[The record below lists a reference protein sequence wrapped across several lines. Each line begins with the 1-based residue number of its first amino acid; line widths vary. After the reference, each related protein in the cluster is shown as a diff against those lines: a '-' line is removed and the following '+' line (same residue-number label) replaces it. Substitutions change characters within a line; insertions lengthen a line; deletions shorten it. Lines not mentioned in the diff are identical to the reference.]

1 MSVIVGVDVGG
12 TFTDF
17 YLRDAVSGRIDVYKT
32 SSTPANPADAI
43 LAGLEAIIA
52 AGYAARDS
60 IQRISHGTT
69 VATNALLQRT
79 GAPVALVVTEGFRDL
94 LEIGRQT
101 RPHLYSLQIDAPE
114 PLISRERR
122 FEAPERIGADGRAL
136 RTLDETAIADL
147 VQRVRDS
154 GCEAV
159 AVCLLFSFMNPEHER
174 RLRDALEAA
183 GCDFVSISSDVQPEF
198 REFERMSTT
207 VLNAYL
213 QPLMA
218 GYLSSLER
226 AKGKSA
232 RNATLRINQSS
243 GGLMSASQAAKFPIR
258 TALSGPAAGAV
269 GAAYVART
277 ANRNNVITL
286 DMGGTSA
293 DVCLIR
299 DMKFS
304 ISYEGSV
311 GGFPI
316 RLPMADVNAVG
327 AGGGSIA
334 WLDRDGLMKV
344 GPRSAG
350 ARPGPACYGT
360 GGDLPTVTDANLLL
374 GRLSPA
380 GLLEGELPLRA
391 DRAEAVFR
399 ELAERIDKSVIAT
412 AQGCID
418 IVVSNMV
425 RAIRTI
431 SVEKGHDPA
440 YFSLLAFGGGGPLHA
455 RAVAASLGIRE
466 IIVPLH
472 PGILCAQGLLAADIS
487 ESFVT
492 TRRLRITPLAYPGI
506 AEALHSLIERA
517 QEWYSAEHAPAEG
530 RSIDA
535 TLDMRYVGQNY
546 ELSISIDY
554 AAFTSSPAEA
564 AIESLQKAFA
574 AVHQTQYGT
583 TDPLAAIEVVNDRV
597 TARVK
602 HTDLHSHVRATSA
615 AVSAPAPRSYRA
627 VYFAD
632 ADPVHCPVYSRRDL
646 RPGMTLQGPSI
657 IDQLDT
663 TTVLFPGD
671 RLTVDGADNLL
682 IEVAA

>member
-17 YLRDAVSGRIDVYKT
+17 YLRDGVSGRIHVYKT
-32 SSTPANPADAI
+32 SSTPGNPADAI
-43 LAGLEAIIA
+43 LAGLEAIVA
-52 AGYAARDS
+52 AGYADRDS
-60 IQRISHGTT
+60 ISRISHGTT

-79 GAPVALVVTEGFRDL
+79 GALVSLIVTEGFRDL

-114 PLISRERR
+114 PLVPRERR
-122 FEAPERIGADGRAL
+122 FEAPERIGADGKAL
-136 RTLDETAIADL
+136 RCLDDDAIARL
-147 VQRVRDS
+147 VQQVRDS
-154 GCEAV
+154 GAEAA
-159 AVCLLFSFMNPEHER
+159 AVCLLFSFMNPEHEQ
-174 RLRDALEAA
+174 RLRAALDAA
-183 GCDFVSISSDVQPEF
+183 GYSFVSISSDVQPEF

-226 AKGKSA
+226 ATGASA

-269 GAAYVART
+269 GAVFVARS

-299 DMKFS
+299 DQKFS
-304 ISYEGSV
+304 VSYEGSV
-311 GGFPI
+311 GGFPV

-344 GPRSAG
+344 GPQSAG
-350 ARPGPACYGT
+350 ARPGPACYDM
-360 GGDLPTVTDANLLL
+360 GGRLPTVTDANLLL

-380 GLLEGELPLRA
+380 GLLEGQLPLRA
-391 DRAEAVFR
+391 DRAEAAYR
-399 ELAERIDKSVIAT
+399 DLAARIGKSVIAT

-418 IVVSNMV
+418 IVVANMV

-440 YFSLLAFGGGGPLHA
+440 DFSLLAFGGGGPLHA
-455 RAVAASLGIRE
+455 RAVAANLGIGE

-492 TRRLRITPLAYPGI
+492 TRRLRIAPAAYAGI
-506 AEALHSLIERA
+506 ADALRCLEQRA
-517 QEWYSAEHAPAEG
+517 HEWYAAEDAPMQD
-530 RSIDA
+530 RSIEA

-546 ELSISIDY
+546 ELSVPIDH
-554 AAFTSSPAEA
+554 AAFLRAPAEA
-564 AIESLQKAFA
+564 AIESIQDAFA
-574 AVHQTQYGT
+574 AVHQAQYGSS
-583 TDPLAAIEVVNDRV
+583 DPAAAVEIVNVRV

-602 HTDLHSHVRATSA
+602 HADLTERVGQPPAT
-615 AVSAPAPRSYRA
+615 VNTPAPRSRRP
-627 VYFAD
+627 VYFV
-632 ADPVHCPVYSRRDL
+632 DPEPIDCPVYNRRDL
-646 RPGMTLQGPSI
+646 RSGMTLQGPAI

-663 TTVLFPGD
+663 TTVLYPGD
-671 RLTVDGADNLL
+671 RLLVDTAENLL